1 MDSRPAPPGQPPGRR
16 STAAPGGGGEGRRE
30 PLRLPSSLP
39 ILSAVEPSSRSSRE
53 ENSERRI
60 MEEPIGDQTKRPP
73 LRRTAASGRAS
84 ALLCVRFIL
93 PEAERERPRRSGSFV
108 VPRVV
113 SCLRTAHWGTD
124 IRRWAVRSVRSPARS
139 RAAPEPVVVRCVI
152 SCLIRREWR
161 SHREAIR
168 SPACGLPLIR
178 SPVRGRFVVRCVVR
192 AGRFVVPCVV
202 RGD

>member
-16 STAAPGGGGEGRRE
+16 STTAPVGGEEGRRE

-39 ILSAVEPSSRSSRE
+39 ILSAVEPSSRSRRE

-73 LRRTAASGRAS
+73 LRRTAAGGRAS

-93 PEAERERPRRSGSFV
+93 PEAESQRPRGNDPFV

-113 SCLRTAHWGTD
+113 LCVRIAHWGTS
-124 IRRWAVRSVRSPARS
+124 IRRRAVGSVRSPTRWSAT
-139 RAAPEPVVVRCVI
+139 PEPVVVRCVI

-161 SHREAIR
+161 FHGEAIR
-168 SPACGLPLIR
+168 SPACGLALIR